1 MNELKWTRNKKVKLT
16 IKAKWEKNEYT
27 YMQNQ

>member
-16 IKAKWEKNEYT
+16 IKTKWKKNEYT